1 MKIHPLWVLCITV
14 RILLILLIRYFY
26 NNSKN
31 KSLVKTI
38 SLIILLSIGI
48 GFIRKGLVGS
58 NNEIQIAKVFWH
70 ETRYVHG
77 SLYLLASMYLYNDNI
92 NMMSIILLLD
102 IIFSFSYRFF
112 MNK

>member
-1 MKIHPLWVLCITV
+1 MKIHPLWFLCITV

-31 KSLVKTI
+31 KSLVKII
-38 SLIILLSIGI
+38 SLIILLSIGF
-48 GFIRKGLVGS
+48 GFMRKGLYGS

-77 SLYLLASMYLYNDNI
+77 SLYLLASIYLFNDNL
-92 NMMSIILLLD
+92 NMASLILLLD
-102 IIFSFSYRFF
+102 IIFSIIYRFF

>member
-1 MKIHPLWVLCITV
+1 MKIHPLWFLCITV
-14 RILLILLIRYFY
+14 RILLILLIRYYY

-38 SLIILLSIGI
+38 SLIILLSIGF
-48 GFIRKGLVGS
+48 GFMRKGLYGS

-77 SLYLLASMYLYNDNI
+77 SLYLLASIYLFNDNL
-92 NMMSIILLLD
+92 NMASLILLLD
-102 IIFSFSYRFF
+102 IIFSIIYRFF

>member
-1 MKIHPLWVLCITV
+1 MKIHPLWFLCITV

-38 SLIILLSIGI
+38 SLIILLSIGV
-48 GFIRKGLVGS
+48 GFMRKGLYGS

-70 ETRYVHG
+70 ETRYFHG
-77 SLYLLASMYLYNDNI
+77 SLYLLASIYLFNDNL
-92 NMMSIILLLD
+92 NMASLILILD
-102 IIFSFSYRFF
+102 IIFSIIYRFF

>member
-1 MKIHPLWVLCITV
+1 MKIHPLWFLCITV

-26 NNSKN
+26 NNIKN

-38 SLIILLSIGI
+38 SLIILLSIGF
-48 GFIRKGLVGS
+48 GFIRKGLFGS

-77 SLYLLASMYLYNDNI
+77 SLYLLASMYLYNNNI
-92 NMMSIILLLD
+92 NMMSIILLVD
-102 IIFSFSYRFF
+102 IIFSFSYRFI

>member
-1 MKIHPLWVLCITV
+1 MKIHPLWFLCITV

-26 NNSKN
+26 NNIKN

-38 SLIILLSIGI
+38 SLIILLSIGF
-48 GFIRKGLVGS
+48 GFIRKGLFGS

-77 SLYLLASMYLYNDNI
+77 SLYLLASMYLYKNNI
-92 NMMSIILLLD
+92 NMMSIILLVD
-102 IIFSFSYRFF
+102 IIFSFSYRFI